1 MVTVT
6 SGQAQVYEYGGLKNT
21 IPHGLHRN
29 EWKRDYNAKPAGLA
43 TDSTE
48 SKPKRAR
55 RRQKAEYRKA
65 VARRPQTHDGR

>member
-48 SKPKRAR
+48 SKPKRGGR
-55 RRQKAEYRKA
+55 RLGAS
-65 VARRPQTHDGR
+65 RRPNIAMRLLRGLNP